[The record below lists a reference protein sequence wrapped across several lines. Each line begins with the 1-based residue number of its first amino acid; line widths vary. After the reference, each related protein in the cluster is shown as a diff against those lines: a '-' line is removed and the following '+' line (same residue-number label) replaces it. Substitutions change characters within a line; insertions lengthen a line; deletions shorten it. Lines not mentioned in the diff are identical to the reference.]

1 MDFLFLEPRAT
12 YDKFIVGVG
21 EGVEINSV
29 VLVYDKQKIIKHLTM
44 ECEELALEDGRTA
57 EEIAVEYFDYN
68 ILKAYSIGAHP
79 IFVDMGGHH
88 ALLEQVE

>member
-1 MDFLFLEPRAT
+1 M
-12 YDKFIVGVG
+12 G

-29 VLVYDKQKIIKHLTM
+29 VLVYDKQKIIEHLTT

-79 IFVDMGGHH
+79 IFVDMGGHD